1 MSCSQPLSSLARLVC
16 APEDTNAIG
25 PNHNLCR
32 GVQDV
37 LTVNCEVLQHA
48 PSLEALIARIGLKPN
63 RHGALLYGERGA
75 RNMVSQ
81 GGMSQH
87 PMQVAPALIRLSQ
100 MGLRS
105 YLELGVDS
113 GWTLAIVAAYLK
125 RFGLDV
131 STGVDLTFERLSS
144 TTRHILKRMHVALV
158 PRNKLVENSID
169 LCFVD
174 AGHALQDLVN
184 DYHDMQP
191 RCANMMFHDV
201 SDFDCWRN
209 AGGGPARFWAGLKS
223 RVHRER
229 WTEFVSQPDIFPPTF
244 GIGLL
249 FRGPAITLNAT
260 ALRIVAEP
268 ASARGVSRQ
277 SGKMCLGGGR

>member
-1 MSCSQPLSSLARLVC
+1 MTCSQPLFSLARLVC
-16 APEDTNAIG
+16 APEDTKAIG
-25 PNHNLCR
+25 STNNLCR

-37 LTVNCEVLQHA
+37 LTAQCEVIQHA

-75 RNMVSQ
+75 LNMVSQ

-87 PMQVAPALIRLSQ
+87 PMQLAPALIRLSQ
-100 MGLRS
+100 MDLRS

-113 GWTLAIVAAYLK
+113 GWTLAIVTAYLK

-131 STGVDLTFERLSS
+131 STGVDLTFERISA

-158 PRNKLVENSID
+158 PRNKLVESSID
-169 LCFVD
+169 LCFID
-174 AGHALQDLVN
+174 AGHALQDLID
-184 DYHDMQP
+184 DYHDMQA
-191 RCANMMFHDV
+191 RCHNMMFHDV

-209 AGGGPARFWAGLKS
+209 AGGGPARFWAGLKG
-223 RVHRER
+223 RVRRER
-229 WTEFVSQPDIFPPTF
+229 WTEFVSQPDIYPPTF

-249 FRGPAITLNAT
+249 FEPPALALNAT
-260 ALRIVAEP
+260 ALRTVAEP
-268 ASARGVSRQ
+268 AGARGVSRQ
-277 SGKMCLGGGR
+277 SIKLCLGGGR